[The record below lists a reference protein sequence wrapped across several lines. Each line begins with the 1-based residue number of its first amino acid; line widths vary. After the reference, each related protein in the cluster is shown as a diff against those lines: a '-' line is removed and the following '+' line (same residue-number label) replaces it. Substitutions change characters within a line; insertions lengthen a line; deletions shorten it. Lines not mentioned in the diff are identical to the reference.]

1 MLNIVLI
8 LQGEIISW
16 SLMGGEGL
24 NKLQQCME
32 DYFSVTDYENL
43 QGDHCRG
50 TYFDTTLRVK
60 QCNSPADTKNKKKNR
75 KVRVDE
81 GIDIWRFE
89 KKLEH

>member
-43 QGDHCRG
+43 QGITAEELILTQH
-50 TYFDTTLRVK
+50 YELNNVILLLTLRI
-60 QCNSPADTKNKKKNR
+60 KKNR

>member
-1 MLNIVLI
+1 
-8 LQGEIISW
+8 
-16 SLMGGEGL
+16 MGGEGL

-32 DYFSVTDYENL
+32 DYFAVTEGLILTQHYELNNVIL
-43 QGDHCRG
+43 LL
-50 TYFDTTLRVK
+50 TLRI
-60 QCNSPADTKNKKKNR
+60 KKNR

>member
-1 MLNIVLI
+1 
-8 LQGEIISW
+8 
-16 SLMGGEGL
+16 MGGEGL

-43 QGDHCRG
+43 QGITAEELILTQH
-50 TYFDTTLRVK
+50 YELNNVILLLTLRI
-60 QCNSPADTKNKKKNR
+60 KKNR

>member
-16 SLMGGEGL
+16 SLMGGERL

-50 TYFDTTLRVK
+50 TYFDTTL
-60 QCNSPADTKNKKKNR
+60 
-75 KVRVDE
+75 
-81 GIDIWRFE
+81 
-89 KKLEH
+89 

>member
-1 MLNIVLI
+1 
-8 LQGEIISW
+8 
-16 SLMGGEGL
+16 MGGEGL

-32 DYFSVTDYENL
+32 DYFSVTEGLILTQHYELNNVIL
-43 QGDHCRG
+43 LL
-50 TYFDTTLRVK
+50 TLRI
-60 QCNSPADTKNKKKNR
+60 KKNR